1 MKKWLVYV
9 GSTLL
14 VLAFMVQMGWLEI
27 IGIHRVSFGGDRP
40 DEVNRVDTQSFA
52 SEEGI
57 AYRVKAEGEYF

>member
-40 DEVNRVDTQSFA
+40 DEVNGWIPSPLPPKRGSLTA
-52 SEEGI
+52 
-57 AYRVKAEGEYF
+57 

>member
-40 DEVNRVDTQSFA
+40 TRSTGWIPSPLPPKRGSLTA
-52 SEEGI
+52 
-57 AYRVKAEGEYF
+57 